1 MTTIQ
6 SPWPGWRLVDIVV
19 AAVVAVGFGVVFLA
33 WNALYGLA
41 TPAFAAV
48 PAAQAILYGVWLLP
62 GVLVAL
68 IVRRPGAALFGGLVS
83 AAVSVFLGS
92 PYGLDA
98 VISGLIQGLGA
109 ELAFAVFLYRVWTLP
124 AAMLGGGLAGI
135 GAAIH
140 DIVVY
145 YPDVGTDFKLV
156 YGVAA
161 ALSGIVIAGLGS
173 WLLLRALVRTG
184 VLAGFEAGRDQRRI

>member
-6 SPWPGWRLVDIVV
+6 SPRPGWRLVDIVV

-33 WNALYGLA
+33 WNALYTA
-41 TPAFAAV
+41 STPAFAAI
-48 PAAQAILYGVWLLP
+48 PAAQAMLYGVWLLP

-83 AAVSVFLGS
+83 AAVSAFLGS
-92 PYGLDA
+92 QWGLDA
-98 VISGLIQGLGA
+98 LLSGLVQGLGA
-109 ELAFAVFLYRVWTLP
+109 ELAFAIFLYRVWTLP
-124 AAMLGGGLAGI
+124 VAMLGGGLAGI